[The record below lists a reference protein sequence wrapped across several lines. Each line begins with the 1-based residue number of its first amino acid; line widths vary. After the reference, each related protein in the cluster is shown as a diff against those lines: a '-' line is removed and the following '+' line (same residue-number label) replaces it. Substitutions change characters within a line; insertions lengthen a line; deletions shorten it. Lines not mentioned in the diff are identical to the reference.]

1 MFPEG
6 KNNAQCFRIETNRFR
21 GLLGG
26 VVVLY
31 RPSRQDADL
40 RLPVVMVMTVMT
52 AKWLLLYNFAIDL
65 MVAAV

>member
-1 MFPEG
+1 MLQ
-6 KNNAQCFRIETNRFR
+6 NRTNRVR

-26 VVVLY
+26 VVLY

-52 AKWLLLYNFAIDL
+52 AKWLLCNFAIDL